1 MRYGGTGKV
10 FEFDPLVCPK
20 CQGPMKIRAFIVDP
34 YEIDRITKNLNIP
47 NQRAPPSLRFTLPI
61 AA

>member
-1 MRYGGTGKV
+1 
-10 FEFDPLVCPK
+10 
-20 CQGPMKIRAFIVDP
+20 MKIRAFIVDP
-34 YEIDRITKNLNIP
+34 YEFDRITKNLNIP